1 MKRAE
6 NICIK
11 NSQIFKP
18 PVQKVLSTVSKNIQQ
33 THYHKNEKKVINKK
47 ILEASKDTLITK
59 TQRIT
64 ATNSQ
69 EAQW

>member
-18 PVQKVLSTVSKNIQQ
+18 PVQKAPSTVSKNIQQ
-33 THYHKNEKKVINKK
+33 THYHKNEKKSNKRKNLRSIQRHINY
-47 ILEASKDTLITK
+47 KDTK
-59 TQRIT
+59 
-64 ATNSQ
+64 NYGN
-69 EAQW
+69 

>member
-18 PVQKVLSTVSKNIQQ
+18 PVQKAPSTVSKNIQQ
-33 THYHKNEKKVINKK
+33 THYHKNEKKVINEK

-59 TQRIT
+59 TQRIM